1 MRLLLVE
8 DSERLRA
15 DLSTALAAGG
25 YAVDTAA
32 SVREARAFLD
42 RYDYDLL
49 VLDLMLPDGEGM
61 EVLAHLRRTPQPTR
75 VLVLSARDRVEDRV
89 RALERG
95 ADDYLV
101 KPFALSELEARL
113 KALSRRRFDEAS
125 PLIEHGG
132 LRVDTA
138 ARLVHGP
145 NGAIVLSPKEYALLE
160 LLLRER
166 GRVFTRGALFERL
179 YAGHSAASDKV
190 IEVLVS
196 TLRGKLARGGVE
208 DLIGTRRGYGYVV
221 A

>member
-15 DLSTALAAGG
+15 DLSRALAASG
-25 YAVDTAA
+25 YALDAAA

-49 VLDLMLPDGEGM
+49 VLDLMLPDGEGT
-61 EVLAHLRRTPQPTR
+61 EVLAHLRRKHVATR
-75 VLVLSARDRVEDRV
+75 VLVLSARDQVHDRV
-89 RALERG
+89 QALERG

-113 KALSRRRFDEAS
+113 KALARRRFDEAS
-125 PLIEHGG
+125 PLLEHAG
-132 LRVDTA
+132 LRVDTI

-145 NGAIVLSPKEYALLE
+145 AGAIALSPKEYALLE
-160 LLLRER
+160 LLLREH

-196 TLRGKLARGGVE
+196 TLRAKLLRAGVGDVVE
-208 DLIGTRRGYGYVV
+208 TRRGYGYVV